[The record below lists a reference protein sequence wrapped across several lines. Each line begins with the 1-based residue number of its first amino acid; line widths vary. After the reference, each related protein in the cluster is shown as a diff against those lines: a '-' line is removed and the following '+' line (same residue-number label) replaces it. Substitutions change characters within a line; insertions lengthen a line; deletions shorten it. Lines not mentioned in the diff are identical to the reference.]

1 MDYKKLLEKAK
12 KESPKLSE
20 DKGRFE
26 IPLAKGHIQ
35 GTKTIITN
43 LQQIADQLDRPIE
56 HILKY
61 LQKELATPAEIKENG
76 SLILNRKISSEEFNL
91 KVKKYADDFVFCKE
105 CKKPDT
111 KFKREGDLVSIQC
124 MVCGAKYTKQS

>member
-1 MDYKKLLEKAK
+1 MDYQRLLEKAK
-12 KESPKLSE
+12 KESPTVSQ

-43 LQQIADQLDRPIE
+43 IQQIADQIDRPIE
-56 HILKY
+56 HLLKY
-61 LQKELATPAEIKENG
+61 LLKELATPGDIKENG
-76 SLILNRKISSEEFNL
+76 SLILGRKIASEEFNS
-91 KVKKYADDFVFCKE
+91 KIKKYSEEFVFCKE

-111 KFKREGDLVSIQC
+111 KFKKENDVISIQC
-124 MVCGAKYTKQS
+124 MVCGAKYTKQG